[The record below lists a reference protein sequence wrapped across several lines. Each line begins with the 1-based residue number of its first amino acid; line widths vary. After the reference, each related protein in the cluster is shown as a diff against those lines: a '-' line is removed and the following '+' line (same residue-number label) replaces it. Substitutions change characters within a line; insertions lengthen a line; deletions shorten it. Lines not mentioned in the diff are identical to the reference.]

1 VAKLKLWGGESEPLS
16 GAFHHEVLRKYR
28 EAARLSIEDVARV
41 VGASYSTIRNI
52 ETGRQ
57 MPRADML
64 AAIVY
69 ELDVDPRELFEHR
82 QQPPAG
88 RGGSRDHH

>member
-1 VAKLKLWGGESEPLS
+1 VAKLKLWGGDSEPLS
-16 GAFHHEVLRKYR
+16 GEFHHEVIRKYR
-28 EAARLSIEDVARV
+28 EAARLSIEDVSRV

-52 ETGRQ
+52 ETGKQ

-64 AAIVY
+64 AAIVF
-69 ELDVDPRELFEHR
+69 ELDVDPRELFAQR

-88 RGGSRDHH
+88 RGNRDHH